1 MMKEESH
8 KGRFRKTYGESRQA
22 TKASKSILQ
31 EPCCPGVVSNFQL
44 SKQLMN
50 IVKEKNEKQLMNIVK
65 EKNTST
71 AEEQATYGLKSQWR
85 VGLTARKVYFS

>member
-50 IVKEKNEKQLMNIVK
+50 IVKEK
-65 EKNTST
+65 
-71 AEEQATYGLKSQWR
+71 R
-85 VGLTARKVYFS
+85 